1 MLFFDK
7 YCLILIQLSRGG
19 SMKVKA
25 VTLGCKV
32 NAYENEF
39 ILSSF
44 KDKGY
49 EIVNDNE
56 KSDIYV
62 INTCSVTNQS
72 DAKSRKVI
80 NRIVRENPD
89 AVIVV
94 MGCFIEA
101 NKDYSHDGVSII
113 IGNKDK
119 NRVVELVEEYL
130 KNKEDT
136 KLLYD
141 DFDHKFEDM
150 FITNMS
156 SRTRAYVKIQD
167 GCENFC
173 SYCIIPYTR
182 GKCRSKD
189 KNMVIKEVKS
199 LVNNGYKEVVLTG
212 IHTGHYGEDGNTSFP
227 DLLKELVQIPNLYRL
242 RISSIEITELN
253 DDFLDV
259 LKNSNII
266 VNHIHIPL
274 QAGSATILKLMNR
287 KYDTKYFLNKI
298 NEIRR
303 IRPLMSFTTDVIVG
317 FPYETIELFKET
329 CDFVKEVGFS
339 KLHVFPY
346 SRRKGTKAD
355 LMPNQVDERIKKE
368 RVNELIEVSNKLE
381 RNYLDKFINE
391 EVLVLIETNDDGV
404 SIGHT
409 DNFLKVVING
419 VYDKNSFVDVK
430 IIRRIDNYLEGEV
443 INERV

>member
-1 MLFFDK
+1 M
-7 YCLILIQLSRGG
+7 R
-19 SMKVKA
+19 VKA
-25 VTLGCKV
+25 ITLGCKV

-49 EIVNDNE
+49 EIVNDNNQA
-56 KSDIYV
+56 DIYI

-80 NRIVRENPD
+80 NRIVRENID

-101 NKDYSHDGVSII
+101 NHDYSHDGISII

-130 KNKEDT
+130 NNKKDT

-141 DFDHKFEDM
+141 DFDKEFEDM

-189 KNMVIKEVKS
+189 KETVIKEVTS

-212 IHTGHYGEDGNTSFP
+212 IHTGHYGENSEISFP
-227 DLLKELVQIPNLYRL
+227 DLLKELVKIPNLYRL
-242 RISSIEITELN
+242 RISSIEITELD

-259 LKNSNII
+259 LKNSRVI
-266 VNHIHIPL
+266 VDHMHIPL
-274 QAGSATILKLMNR
+274 QAGSDTILKLMNR

-298 NEIRR
+298 NEIRI
-303 IRPLMSFTTDVIVG
+303 IRPLMSITTDVIVG
-317 FPYETIELFKET
+317 FPYETDELFNET
-329 CDFVKEVGFS
+329 CEFVKEVGFT
-339 KLHVFPY
+339 KIHVFPY

-355 LMPNQVDERIKKE
+355 SMPNQVDERVKKE
-368 RVNELIEVSNKLE
+368 RVNKLIEISNELE
-381 RNYLDKFINE
+381 HDYLDKFINK
-391 EVLVLIETNDDGV
+391 EVLVLVETNENNV

-409 DNFLKVVING
+409 GNFLKVMVNG
-419 VYDKNSFVDVK
+419 EFEKNSLINVK
-430 IIRRIDNYLEGEV
+430 IKRRIDNYLEGEF
-443 INERV
+443 NERI